1 MKSFILLRFLR
12 SRLLHFSMFTLLSFL
27 LISSSYYS
35 DDAKEKLKQAENY
48 YKSAQFD
55 SAIEILNTLSGDA
68 SVNEDIQKDALR
80 FLGRAYTAKG
90 LYEEAKT
97 AILKLLELEPPMVM
111 FNPDYEPPVFMKL
124 YYESRKEFT
133 GSYEVER
140 PDPGMKTIAIIDFKN
155 RSIDKK
161 EQYDPMERGF
171 ADLAINRLSNSIN
184 LKVVERE
191 RIQWILDE
199 IKLQDQHNMEG
210 AVRMGKQ
217 LGVQTVLMGSFIIV
231 KNEIWLGARL
241 VKVETSEILFTD
253 EIKGKLDDFF
263 QLIDDL
269 SNKIAVKIDVVL
281 KEHEDV
287 GEVVPEAPS
296 LDAVMAYSIGL
307 SFLEKEDYKNAYA
320 KFQEALKFD
329 PNYEKAQLRAQTIAP
344 LL

>member
-1 MKSFILLRFLR
+1 MKSLFGPNFLR
-12 SRLLHFSMFTLLSFL
+12 SSLLQLSILILLSSL

-55 SAIEILNTLSGDA
+55 NAIEILNTLSGDA

-171 ADLAINRLSNSIN
+171 ADLTINRLSNSIN

-199 IKLQDQHNMEG
+199 IKLQDQYNMEG

-263 QLIDDL
+263 ELVDGL
-269 SNKIAVKIDVVL
+269 SNKIAEKIDVVL
-281 KEHEDV
+281 KKQEDV

>member
-1 MKSFILLRFLR
+1 MNSLISNRFPKSGMMQLSLIA
-12 SRLLHFSMFTLLSFL
+12 LLSFML
-27 LISSSYYS
+27 LSSGTFS
-35 DDAKEKLKQAENY
+35 DDAKDKLKQAENY

-55 SAIEILNTLSGDA
+55 NAIEILNGLSKDA
-68 SVNEDIQKDALR
+68 SVNEEIQKDALR

-90 LYEEAKT
+90 LYDDAKN
-97 AILKLLELEPPMVM
+97 AIHRLLELEPPMVM

-133 GSYEVER
+133 GSYAVER

-171 ADLAINRLSNSIN
+171 ADLTINRLSNSIN

-263 QLIDDL
+263 DLIDNL
-269 SNKIAVKIDVVL
+269 SNKIAAKIEVEL
-281 KEHEDV
+281 KKQDV

>member
-1 MKSFILLRFLR
+1 MKSPIIQKLLR
-12 SRLLHFSMFTLLSFL
+12 SNLLHFSVITLLSFL
-27 LISSSYYS
+27 LISSSFNS
-35 DDAKEKLKQAENY
+35 DDAKDKLKQAEDY

-55 SAIEILNTLSGDA
+55 SAIEILNTLSHDA
-68 SVNEDIQKDALR
+68 SVNEEIQKDALR

-90 LYEEAKT
+90 LYEEAKS
-97 AILKLLELEPPMVM
+97 AILRLLELEPPMVM

-171 ADLAINRLSNSIN
+171 ADLTINRLNNSIN

-199 IKLQDQHNMEG
+199 IKLQDQHNMDG

-263 QLIDDL
+263 DLIDNL
-269 SNKIAVKIDVVL
+269 SNKIAEKIDVVL
-281 KEHEDV
+281 KKHEDV
-287 GEVVPEAPS
+287 GEIVPEAPS
-296 LDAVMAYSIGL
+296 LDAVMSYSIGL
-307 SFLEKEDYKNAYA
+307 SFLEREDYKNAYA

>member
-1 MKSFILLRFLR
+1 MNSLIINRFPKRGMIQL
-12 SRLLHFSMFTLLSFL
+12 SLIALLSFML
-27 LISSSYYS
+27 LSSGTFS
-35 DDAKEKLKQAENY
+35 DDAKDKLKQAENY

-55 SAIEILNTLSGDA
+55 NAIEILNGLSKDA
-68 SVNEDIQKDALR
+68 SVNEEIQKDALR

-90 LYEEAKT
+90 LYDDAKN
-97 AILKLLELEPPMVM
+97 AIHRLLELEPPMVM

-133 GSYEVER
+133 GSYAVER

-171 ADLAINRLSNSIN
+171 ADLTINRLSNSIN

-263 QLIDDL
+263 DLIDNL
-269 SNKIAVKIDVVL
+269 SNKIAAKIEVEL
-281 KEHEDV
+281 KKQDV

>member
-1 MKSFILLRFLR
+1 MNSLIINRFPKRGMIQL
-12 SRLLHFSMFTLLSFL
+12 SLMALLSFML
-27 LISSSYYS
+27 LSSGTFS
-35 DDAKEKLKQAENY
+35 DDAKDKLKQAENY

-55 SAIEILNTLSGDA
+55 NAIEILNGLSKDA
-68 SVNEDIQKDALR
+68 SVNEEIQKDALR

-90 LYEEAKT
+90 LYDDAKN
-97 AILKLLELEPPMVM
+97 AIHRLLELEPPMVM

-133 GSYEVER
+133 GSYAVER

-171 ADLAINRLSNSIN
+171 ADLTINRLSNSIN

-263 QLIDDL
+263 DLIDNL
-269 SNKIAVKIDVVL
+269 SNKIAAKIEVEL
-281 KEHEDV
+281 KKQDV
-287 GEVVPEAPS
+287 GEVIPEAPS

>member
-1 MKSFILLRFLR
+1 MKSTVTQKLPGN
-12 SRLLHFSMFTLLSFL
+12 RLLPFSIII
-27 LISSSYYS
+27 LISALLFGSGFFT
-35 DDAKEKLKQAENY
+35 DDAKERLKQAEDF

-55 SAIEILNTLSGDA
+55 NAIEILNTLSSDVT
-68 SVNEDIQKDALR
+68 VNEEIQKDALR

-90 LYEEAKT
+90 LYEEAKS
-97 AILKLLELEPPMVM
+97 AILRLLELEPPMVM

-133 GSYEVER
+133 GSYQVER

-171 ADLAINRLSNSIN
+171 ADLTINRLNNSIN

-263 QLIDDL
+263 ELIDNL
-269 SNKIAVKIDVVL
+269 SNKIAEKIDVVL
-281 KEHEDV
+281 KKQEDV

-296 LDAVMAYSIGL
+296 LDAVMSYSIGL
-307 SFLEKEDYKNAYA
+307 SFLEREDYKNAYA

>member
-1 MKSFILLRFLR
+1 MKSLFVPNFLR
-12 SRLLHFSMFTLLSFL
+12 SSLLQMSILILLSSL

-55 SAIEILNTLSGDA
+55 NAIEILNTLSGDA

-171 ADLAINRLSNSIN
+171 ADLTINRLSNSIN

-199 IKLQDQHNMEG
+199 IKLQDQYNMEG

-263 QLIDDL
+263 ELVDGL
-269 SNKIAVKIDVVL
+269 SNKIAEKIDVVL
-281 KEHEDV
+281 KKQEDV

>member
-1 MKSFILLRFLR
+1 MKSFVVLRFLR
-12 SRLLHFSMFTLLSFL
+12 SRLLHFSIFTLLSFL
-27 LISSSYYS
+27 FISNSYYS

-48 YKSAQFD
+48 YKAAQFD

-68 SVNEDIQKDALR
+68 SVNEEIQKDALR

-155 RSIDKK
+155 RSIDRK

-253 EIKGKLDDFF
+253 EIKGDLDDFF
-263 QLIDDL
+263 VLIDDL
-269 SNKIAVKIDVVL
+269 SNKIAEKIDVVL
-281 KEHEDV
+281 EKQEDV

>member
-1 MKSFILLRFLR
+1 MKPTVQKKLIAIRAVKIISVALI
-12 SRLLHFSMFTLLSFL
+12 SFL
-27 LISSSYYS
+27 LMSSSFYS
-35 DDAKEKLKQAENY
+35 DDAKEKLQQAENY
-48 YKSAQFD
+48 YKAAQFD
-55 SAIEILNTLSGDA
+55 NAIEILQKLSSDGTND
-68 SVNEDIQKDALR
+68 EEIQKEALR

-90 LYEEAKT
+90 LYDDAKN
-97 AILKLLELEPPMVM
+97 AILKLLKLEPPMVM

-140 PDPGMKTIAIIDFKN
+140 PDPGMKTLAVIDFKN

-171 ADLAINRLSNSIN
+171 ADLTINRLNNSIN

-199 IKLQDQHNMEG
+199 IKLQDQYNMEG

-231 KNEIWLGARL
+231 KNDIWLGARL

-253 EIKGKLDDFF
+253 EIRGNLDDFF
-263 QLIDDL
+263 ELIDDL
-269 SNKIAVKIDVVL
+269 SKKIASKIEVEL
-281 KEHEDV
+281 KSQEDV

-296 LDAVMAYSIGL
+296 LDAVMSYSIGL
-307 SFLEKEDYKNAYA
+307 SYLEREDYKNAYA

-329 PNYEKAQLRAQTIAP
+329 PNYEKAQLRAQAIAP